1 MKEKKEIVSEEKI
14 NELTKK
20 SLQEVQNFS
29 EIETIKKKY
38 LEKGGVISQLF
49 QQIGQEKDLI
59 KKKKLGNLINN

>member
-14 NELTKK
+14 NELAKK

-29 EIETIKKKY
+29 ELETIKKKY

>member
-1 MKEKKEIVSEEKI
+1 MTERKEIVSEEKI
-14 NELTKK
+14 NDLAKK

-29 EIETIKKKY
+29 ELETIKKKY
-38 LEKGGVISQLF
+38 LEKGGIISQLF

>member
-1 MKEKKEIVSEEKI
+1 MTERKEIVSEEKI
-14 NELTKK
+14 NDLAKK

-29 EIETIKKKY
+29 ELETIKKKY
-38 LEKGGVISQLF
+38 LEKGGLISQLF